1 VLESIEQMFYF
12 VHLPYRSDPDHPTP
26 ETRPPMTQQIRERW
40 RLKPVMTPSR
50 SVVATLVAR
59 VALML
64 LAGELILGLLPAVI
78 RAVASA
84 T

>member
-1 VLESIEQMFYF
+1 
-12 VHLPYRSDPDHPTP
+12 
-26 ETRPPMTQQIRERW
+26 
-40 RLKPVMTPSR
+40 MTPSR
-50 SVVATLVAR
+50 SVMATLLVR

-64 LAGELILGLLPAVI
+64 LASELILGLLPAVI